1 MRRRRTTVSIELRKA
16 NRDDQLLKRRNVA
29 INEPLS
35 PVSDNNANETMS
47 ISEIAQG
54 NCGIFKKTFHNSLFV
69 VLSHGADGA
78 KIFEAVQAARK
89 ILSREKSPP
98 IDDLVKAGIV
108 PKLVQFLGE
117 EYA

>member
-16 NRDDQLLKRRNVA
+16 SRDDQLLKRRNVTLA
-29 INEPLS
+29 EPLS
-35 PVSDNNANETMS
+35 PVSDNNANETMP
-47 ISEIAQG
+47 IHEIAQG
-54 NCGIFKKTFHNSLFV
+54 ILKLDWETVNDFLL
-69 VLSHGADGA
+69 VLSHSSDAG

-108 PKLVQFLGE
+108 PKLVEFLGE
-117 EYA
+117 DYA